1 MSEIYSKMIELVGE
15 YNDVYTKQWLK
26 TKLKIKYGEHIM
38 FTEASGKPNVV
49 FFLML
54 SWDIEIEHW
63 TKMALK
69 K

>member
-1 MSEIYSKMIELVGE
+1 
-15 YNDVYTKQWLK
+15 
-26 TKLKIKYGEHIM
+26 M

-63 TKMALK
+63 ISVSEIYSKTTFIHSGSLK
-69 K
+69 LS